1 MALSPVITANDFIR
15 LPYTPDL
22 TEGGIAYALRS
33 LVTIFEREGRSPYDR
48 LRRIVA
54 STAVELA
61 FRRHLSQNEIPF
73 EVKPFAPFKD
83 PERHDVFLSGH
94 RCDVK
99 SFFISRR
106 GQVVSIRRDPAILL
120 NAPALVP
127 SDQHAGDGHS
137 YNDLY
142 IFAFFTG
149 LTAASQDDL
158 RKVIAKKQPHFLV
171 HVMPDTW
178 RKPFH
183 WNPLGALTLKSES
196 AEELIVEISGQVEA
210 REMRRVGV
218 SIQPGVKVRLD
229 EPFYSITSL
238 HVNRLPDARLGIRCE
253 RMKETRIVAPH
264 EWGNIWVYGMDI
276 WMTGYA
282 TYEEMGQRATLLQPN
297 ARTFQYE
304 RTRVKNLALPV
315 SKLKPM
321 NRLFDKQNFDLG

>member
-1 MALSPVITANDFIR
+1 MASSPVITANDFIR

-33 LVTIFEREGRSPYDR
+33 LVTTFEREGRSPYDR

-196 AEELIVEISGQVEA
+196 AEELIVEVSGQGEG
-210 REMRRVGV
+210 REMKRKTV
-218 SIQPGVKVRLD
+218 SLAAGTKVTIN
-229 EPFYSITSL
+229 ESFYSITSL
-238 HVNRLPDARLGIRCE
+238 HVRRAPEARVGIRCE
-253 RMKETRIVAPH
+253 AIPGAHVVSPL
-264 EWGNIWVYGMDI
+264 EWGNLWVYGMDI
-276 WMTGYA
+276 FLTGWIS
-282 TYEEMGQRATLLQPN
+282 YEEFGRRAGMLLPN
-297 ARTFQYE
+297 SKTFQYE
-304 RTRVKNLALPV
+304 RTRVKNLSLLV

-321 NRLFDKQNFDLG
+321 HQLTGE